1 MAGAAQVDQMAMGA
15 LVASNK
21 LPIIAS
27 DSEQLTML
35 QTRWASI
42 LGPLLANPMLSGA
55 VLKQVSLTTGSNV
68 VNHRLGRKLQGW
80 FLTRKRAAGNIYDTQ
95 DSNSMPELTL
105 QLESSTSA
113 VVDIYVY

>member
-1 MAGAAQVDQMAMGA
+1 MM
-15 LVASNK
+15 
-21 LPIIAS
+21 
-27 DSEQLTML
+27 

-42 LGPLLANPMLSGA
+42 LGPLLANALLSGA
-55 VLKQVSLTTGSNV
+55 VLKQVQLSSGSNV
-68 VNHRLGRKLQGW
+68 INHRLGRKLQGW

-95 DSNSMPELTL
+95 DANSMPDLTL